1 MCFNKIRDF
10 IEDLKTK
17 PQECIGLFPVPDELD
32 VLIIHL
38 HIGSKTSTTVHCSS
52 DTPYSHNHEYTQLLQ
67 ILFNTPEA
75 QLSPKFIS
83 SFPQFSGK
91 DIYIHNVV
99 ILFDP
104 QYKASPELEGFKIE
118 QPNGKPISID
128 TINHNETIIQHQND
142 TFTTLKLSLK
152 IIQVSDNVEQK
163 HIDYIIELINN
174 FSGVLK
180 IPNLFNIIDCSSNTL
195 IEFYALV
202 SNGNSNIHMTR
213 PDCAH
218 KDRAII
224 ANPIITIDNR
234 EKLTPFE
241 IINTVRWLNYRDD
254 SNCITDLKV
263 VEDVCPISKK
273 SFNFLT
279 QMYKHT
285 FALEFLMCIIKLWAR
300 LSYTN
305 IQYIYMND
313 DDAKKN
319 KPLLSFVFN
328 DITLETFINYWTD
341 IKSFRQFIFNNSDRE
356 YKYHMMIYI
365 NGFVDNYKSK
375 LHEFTI
381 KEALQ
386 FEAFEI
392 FRKLLDYCIEDATH
406 IKKNIKNIEDRKG
419 YKLLERKDIAEYFK
433 FNDIYF

>member
-1 MCFNKIRDF
+1 MFNTIRDA
-10 IEDLKTK
+10 ITHLKTNTS
-17 PQECIGLFPVPDELD
+17 ECIGLFPVPDELD

-38 HIGSKTSTTVHCSS
+38 HIGSQTSKKVHCSPG
-52 DTPYSHNHEYTQLLQ
+52 TPYSHNHEYTQLLQ
-67 ILFNTPEA
+67 ILFNTPED

-83 SFPQFSGK
+83 LLPQFSGK

-118 QPNGKPISID
+118 QPNEKPISID
-128 TINHNETIIQHQND
+128 TINHNETIIHHQND
-142 TFTTLKLSLK
+142 TFTTLKSSLK

-180 IPNLFNIIDCSSNTL
+180 IPNLFNIIDCSSSTL
-195 IEFYALV
+195 NEFYALV
-202 SNGNSNIHMTR
+202 SNRKSNIHITR
-213 PDCAH
+213 PDCLY

-224 ANPIITIDNR
+224 SNPIITIDSRN
-234 EKLTPFE
+234 LTPIE
-241 IINTVRWLNYRDD
+241 KINSIRWLNLKDD
-254 SNCITDLKV
+254 SKCITYLKDIQ
-263 VEDVCPISKK
+263 DVCESSKK
-273 SFNFLT
+273 SFEFLT

-285 FALEFLMCIIKLWAR
+285 IALEILMCILKLLGR
-300 LSYTN
+300 FSYTN
-305 IQYIYMND
+305 SQGIYRNA

-319 KPLLSFVFN
+319 KPIISVIFN
-328 DITLETFINYWTD
+328 NITLIEFINYWTG
-341 IKSFRQFIFNNSDRE
+341 IKEFRQFIFDNSDRE
-356 YKYHMMIYI
+356 YQYHIMIYI

-386 FEAFEI
+386 FEAFKI
-392 FRKLLDYCIEDATH
+392 FRTLLDYCSEDAPY
-406 IKKNIKNIEDRKG
+406 IIKNIKNIEDREG
-419 YKLLERKDIAEYFK
+419 YKLLERKDIADYLK

>member
-1 MCFNKIRDF
+1 M
-10 IEDLKTK
+10 
-17 PQECIGLFPVPDELD
+17 
-32 VLIIHL
+32 
-38 HIGSKTSTTVHCSS
+38 SS
-52 DTPYSHNHEYTQLLQ
+52 QSSYT
-67 ILFNTPEA
+67 
-75 QLSPKFIS
+75 
-83 SFPQFSGK
+83 
-91 DIYIHNVV
+91 
-99 ILFDP
+99 
-104 QYKASPELEGFKIE
+104 
-118 QPNGKPISID
+118 
-128 TINHNETIIQHQND
+128 
-142 TFTTLKLSLK
+142 
-152 IIQVSDNVEQK
+152 
-163 HIDYIIELINN
+163 
-174 FSGVLK
+174 
-180 IPNLFNIIDCSSNTL
+180 
-195 IEFYALV
+195 
-202 SNGNSNIHMTR
+202 
-213 PDCAH
+213 
-218 KDRAII
+218 
-224 ANPIITIDNR
+224 IITIDSRN
-234 EKLTPFE
+234 LTPFE
-241 IINTVRWLNYRDD
+241 IINSVRWLNYRDD
-254 SNCITDLKV
+254 YNCIKDLKV

-328 DITLETFINYWTD
+328 DITFETFINYWTD
-341 IKSFRQFIFNNSDRE
+341 IKAFRQFIFNNSDRE

-365 NGFVDNYKSK
+365 NGFVDNYKSN

-419 YKLLERKDIAEYFK
+419 YKLLERKDIADYLK

>member
-17 PQECIGLFPVPDELD
+17 PQECIGLFPDPKKLYI
-32 VLIIHL
+32 LIIHL
-38 HIGSKTSTTVHCSS
+38 HIGSKTSKTVHCSS
-52 DTPYSHNHEYTQLLQ
+52 DTPNSHNHEYTQLLQ

-83 SFPQFSGK
+83 LLPQFSGK

-118 QPNGKPISID
+118 QPNGKPISSE
-128 TINHNETIIQHQND
+128 TINHNETIIHHQND
-142 TFTTLKLSLK
+142 TFTTLKSSLK
-152 IIQVSDNVEQK
+152 IIQVSDNVKQK

-241 IINTVRWLNYRDD
+241 IINSVRWLNRDD
-254 SNCITDLKV
+254 RNCIIDLKIV
-263 VEDVCPISKK
+263 KDVCESSKK
-273 SFNFLT
+273 SFEFLT

-285 FALEFLMCIIKLWAR
+285 IALEILMCILKLLGR
-300 LSYTN
+300 FSYTN
-305 IQYIYMND
+305 SQGIYRND

-319 KPLLSFVFN
+319 KPIISVIFN
-328 DITLETFINYWTD
+328 NITLSEFINYWTG
-341 IKSFRQFIFNNSDRE
+341 IKEFRQFIFDNSDRE
-356 YKYHMMIYI
+356 YQYHIMIYI
-365 NGFVDNYKSK
+365 NGFVRTYNSK
-375 LHEFTI
+375 KDVFTL

-392 FRKLLDYCIEDATH
+392 FRTLLDYCSEDAPY
-406 IKKNIKNIEDRKG
+406 IIKNIKNIEDREG
-419 YKLLERKDIAEYFK
+419 YKLLERKDIADYFK

>member
-1 MCFNKIRDF
+1 MFFNTTIDAIK
-10 IEDLKTK
+10 DLEKK
-17 PQECIGLFPVPDELD
+17 PQECIGLFPVPDELYI
-32 VLIIHL
+32 LIIHL
-38 HIGSKTSTTVHCSS
+38 HIGSQTSKKVHCSPG
-52 DTPYSHNHEYTQLLQ
+52 TPYSHNHEYTQLLQ
-67 ILFNTPEA
+67 TLFNTPEA
-75 QLSPKFIS
+75 QFSPEFIS
-83 SFPQFSGK
+83 SLPQFSGK

-118 QPNGKPISID
+118 QPNGKPISSE
-128 TINHNETIIQHQND
+128 TINHNETIIHHQND
-142 TFTTLKLSLK
+142 TFTTLKSSLK

-241 IINTVRWLNYRDD
+241 IINSVRWLNRDD
-254 SNCITDLKV
+254 RNCIIDLKIV
-263 VEDVCPISKK
+263 KDVCESSKK
-273 SFNFLT
+273 SFEFLT

-285 FALEFLMCIIKLWAR
+285 IALEILMCILKLLGR
-300 LSYTN
+300 FSYTN
-305 IQYIYMND
+305 SQGIYRND

-319 KPLLSFVFN
+319 KPIISVIFN
-328 DITLETFINYWTD
+328 NITLSEFINYWTG
-341 IKSFRQFIFNNSDRE
+341 IKEFRQFIFDNSDRE
-356 YKYHMMIYI
+356 YQYHIMIYI
-365 NGFVDNYKSK
+365 NGFVRTYNSK
-375 LHEFTI
+375 KDVFTL

-392 FRKLLDYCIEDATH
+392 FRTLLDYCSEDAPY
-406 IKKNIKNIEDRKG
+406 IIKNIKNIEDREG
-419 YKLLERKDIAEYFK
+419 YKLLERKDIADYFK

>member
-1 MCFNKIRDF
+1 MFNTIRDT
-10 IEDLKTK
+10 ITHLKTK
-17 PQECIGLFPVPDELD
+17 IPEFIGLCPDPKKLYI
-32 VLIIHL
+32 LIIHL
-38 HIGSKTSTTVHCSS
+38 HIGSKTSKTVHCSP

-67 ILFNTPEA
+67 TLFNTPEA

-83 SFPQFSGK
+83 SLPQFSGK

-118 QPNGKPISID
+118 QPNGKPISSE
-128 TINHNETIIQHQND
+128 TINHNETIIHHPTD
-142 TFTTLKLSLK
+142 TFTTVKSSLK

-241 IINTVRWLNYRDD
+241 IINSVRWLNYRDD
-254 SNCITDLKV
+254 RNCIKDLKV
-263 VEDVCPISKK
+263 VKDVCESSKK
-273 SFNFLT
+273 SFDFLT

-285 FALEFLMCIIKLWAR
+285 IALEILTCILKLLGR
-300 LSYTN
+300 FSYTN
-305 IQYIYMND
+305 KQAIYRND

-319 KPLLSFVFN
+319 KPIISVIFN
-328 DITLETFINYWTD
+328 NITLREFINYWTG
-341 IKSFRQFIFNNSDRE
+341 IKEFRQFIFDNSDRE
-356 YKYHMMIYI
+356 YQYHIMIYI
-365 NGFVDNYKSK
+365 NGFVRTYNSK
-375 LHEFTI
+375 KDVFTL

-392 FRKLLDYCIEDATH
+392 FRTLLDYCSEDAPY
-406 IKKNIKNIEDRKG
+406 IIKNIKNIEDREG
-419 YKLLERKDIAEYFK
+419 YKLLERKDIADYLK

>member
-1 MCFNKIRDF
+1 MMFNTIRDT
-10 IEDLKTK
+10 ITHLKTNT
-17 PQECIGLFPVPDELD
+17 PECIGLFPDPKKLYI
-32 VLIIHL
+32 LIIHL
-38 HIGSKTSTTVHCSS
+38 HIGSKTSKKVHCSP
-52 DTPYSHNHEYTQLLQ
+52 DTPYNHEYTQLLQ
-67 ILFNTPEA
+67 TLFNTPEA
-75 QLSPKFIS
+75 QFSPEFIS
-83 SFPQFSGK
+83 SLPQFSGK

-118 QPNGKPISID
+118 QPNGKPISSE
-128 TINHNETIIQHQND
+128 TINHNETIIHHQND
-142 TFTTLKLSLK
+142 TFTTLKSSLK

-202 SNGNSNIHMTR
+202 SNGNSNIHTTR
-213 PDCAH
+213 PNCALDDRDTTSMARITTDC
-218 KDRAII
+218 
-224 ANPIITIDNR
+224 N
-234 EKLTPFE
+234 KLTPFE
-241 IINTVRWLNYRDD
+241 IINSVRWLNLKDD
-254 SNCITDLKV
+254 SKCITDLKV
-263 VEDVCPISKK
+263 VKDVCESSKK
-273 SFNFLT
+273 SFDFLT

-285 FALEFLMCIIKLWAR
+285 IALEILKCILKLLGR

-305 IQYIYMND
+305 RQGIYRND

-319 KPLLSFVFN
+319 KPIISVIFN
-328 DITLETFINYWTD
+328 NITLHEFINYWTG
-341 IKSFRQFIFNNSDRE
+341 IKEFRQFIFDNSDRE
-356 YKYHMMIYI
+356 YKYHIMIYI
-365 NGFVDNYKSK
+365 NGFVRTYNSK
-375 LHEFTI
+375 KDVFTL

-392 FRKLLDYCIEDATH
+392 FRTLLDYCSEDAPY
-406 IKKNIKNIEDRKG
+406 IIKNIKNIEDREG
-419 YKLLERKDIAEYFK
+419 YKLLERKDIADYLK